1 MFLLLFK
8 PPLAALSFRSILMTG
23 LAAFGEVKHLSQIV
37 TVFRCLFFLVLFLRS
52 FVSSLT
58 LSSDRPRRKG
68 VKTFLSNHFHVSQS
82 FLLSLSAFS
91 FHKAPP
97 QIGETCPISLFVFP
111 LPHKSPAALR
121 RGKAF
126 ISNRFR
132 ASLSFLFGRFSSF
145 IRFFLTLFSDRSR
158 RFAAGTV
165 LSFSVFSF
173 PLFPKSPAALRRGFP
188 ISLKTVFS
196 FQATSFPLQIS
207 LFPYFI
213 PFYPFFIPFSPSSR
227 FLSNN
232 FLKKFVKTYCF
243 FCKFMV

>member
-1 MFLLLFK
+1 
-8 PPLAALSFRSILMTG
+8 MTDP
-23 LAAFGEVKHLSQIV
+23 AAFGEVKHLSQIV
-37 TVFRCLFFLVLFLRS
+37 SVFRCLFFLVLFLRS

-58 LSSDRPRRKG
+58 LSAYRPRRKG

-158 RFAAGTV
+158 RFAAGPV
-165 LSFSVFSF
+165 LSRSPSF
-173 PLFPKSPAALRRGFP
+173 LFFFYHRKSPPLCGGDFLYLLNISFFLVSGLSKTIFP
-188 ISLKTVFS
+188 P
-196 FQATSFPLQIS
+196 FQTTSFPLQIS
-207 LFPYFI
+207 LFSL
-213 PFYPFFIPFSPSSR
+213 FYPLFPPC
-227 FLSNN
+227 L
-232 FLKKFVKTYCF
+232 V
-243 FCKFMV
+243 FCRIIF

>member
-1 MFLLLFK
+1 
-8 PPLAALSFRSILMTG
+8 MTG
-23 LAAFGEVKHLSQIV
+23 PAAFGEVKHLSQIV
-37 TVFRCLFFLVLFLRS
+37 SVFRCLFFLVLFLRS

-58 LSSDRPRRKG
+58 LSSYRPRRKG

-158 RFAAGTV
+158 RFAA
-165 LSFSVFSF
+165 
-173 PLFPKSPAALRRGFP
+173 R
-188 ISLKTVFS
+188 
-196 FQATSFPLQIS
+196 
-207 LFPYFI
+207 
-213 PFYPFFIPFSPSSR
+213 
-227 FLSNN
+227 
-232 FLKKFVKTYCF
+232 
-243 FCKFMV
+243 